1 MDSIKKEAMMDNNI
15 LKGNWNIVKGKIKE
29 QWGNLT
35 DDELAEIDGKK
46 DQLLG
51 KLQKKYGYTKEEA
64 QRKIDQFEKDHTG
77 HTQ

>member
-1 MDSIKKEAMMDNNI
+1 MDNNI
-15 LKGNWNIVKGKIKE
+15 IKGNWAILKGKVQE
-29 QWGNLT
+29 NWGNLT
-35 DDELAEIDGKK
+35 DDELAEINGKK

-64 QRKIDQFEKDHTG
+64 QHKIDQFEKEHTG